1 MNKNNKRI
9 LVAGSTGYLGRH
21 LVAELLKR
29 KADFTALARNK
40 TRLLEMGLDSK
51 DIKLAQI
58 TDADSLKGCCD
69 GIDTVISCVGITR
82 QKDGLSYMDVDF
94 QANLNLLQEAERAGV
109 RKFIYISA
117 LNAPAFATVRILKAK
132 ERFASMLLASTK
144 LEPCVIR
151 PNGFFSDIEEIYT
164 MAKSGRVYLFG
175 RGEVRVNPIHGDDLA
190 RFCLDAIDTAE
201 RELDVGGPEVLSVR
215 EIAEL
220 AFSAQNKLPAIT
232 YFPDVIRKIALFL
245 ASHLP
250 EKFGGPA
257 EFFLTTMAQDMI
269 APVYGK
275 QTLFDHFSRLFQQGR
290 D

>member
-1 MNKNNKRI
+1 
-9 LVAGSTGYLGRH
+9 
-21 LVAELLKR
+21 
-29 KADFTALARNK
+29 
-40 TRLLEMGLDSK
+40 
-51 DIKLAQI
+51 
-58 TDADSLKGCCD
+58 
-69 GIDTVISCVGITR
+69 
-82 QKDGLSYMDVDF
+82 MDVDF